1 MNTPLVIYSLE
12 CGHAV
17 SAPSSLVNGK
27 LFCPWHD
34 SMEAINGIVVWEW
47 RAKCD
52 SCIYSRWA
60 GLVKNTAE
68 LFANGHARRN
78 PAHHVCA
85 EYIVNPVAQKT
96 QTKYVEWSGKK
107 HSTQ

>member
-1 MNTPLVIYSLE
+1 MSVPLVIYSLE

-17 SAPSSLVNGK
+17 AAPSTLVNGK

-34 SMEAINGIVVWEW
+34 SMGAIDGVIIWEW

-60 GLVKNTAE
+60 GLIKQTAE
-68 LFANGHARRN
+68 LFANGHSRRN
-78 PAHHVCA
+78 PTHHVFP
-85 EYIVNPVAQKT
+85 EYTINPVSKGT
-96 QTKYVEWSGKK
+96 QEKYDRWNGKK
-107 HSTQ
+107 SGT